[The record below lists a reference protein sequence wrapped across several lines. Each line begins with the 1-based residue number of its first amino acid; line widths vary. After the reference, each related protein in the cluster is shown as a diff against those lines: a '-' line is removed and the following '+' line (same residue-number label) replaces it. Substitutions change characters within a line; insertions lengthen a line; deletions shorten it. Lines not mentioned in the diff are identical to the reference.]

1 MRTGGGFNKE
11 KGIKAL
17 AWISYGL
24 AVVGGAALAATFLG
38 GWISGLVGIFPNWV
52 AIVAFVGAFVAMAVD
67 LFVDGIPNQ
76 MALYTAIAL
85 PSLARAVDGR
95 LSDTV
100 TQVSGQALAQVNNS
114 LGVWLGTSS
123 ALAVA
128 AVAVVASLLVARRV
142 VAKGR

>member
-100 TQVSGQALAQVNNS
+100 TQVSGPALAQVNNS